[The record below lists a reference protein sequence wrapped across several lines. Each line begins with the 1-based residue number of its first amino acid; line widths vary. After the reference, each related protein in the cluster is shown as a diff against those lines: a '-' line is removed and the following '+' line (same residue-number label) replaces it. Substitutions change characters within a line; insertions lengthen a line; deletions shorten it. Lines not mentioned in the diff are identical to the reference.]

1 MVEIKPFKGT
11 RPYNEDAKNLIA
23 PSTDHL
29 SIENIE
35 IFKKNNYWNYLKI
48 LNPVGQLKEA
58 DTLLEAKSHFNEMKE
73 NDVIKKDKELFYYI
87 YQIEFKG
94 HTQLGFLSLSKI
106 SDFVDEKIKAH
117 EKIYET
123 RMRER
128 AEQMLN
134 IKTQIG
140 PIYVV
145 YKKNNKIKDLL
156 SSIISNTPDYDFES
170 FDKSIHKLW
179 CVSDESFIK
188 KLSSLFINEVD
199 NFYIADGHHRMGAMK
214 IIGEL
219 NYNKNILQEDFMI
232 AAFPSDEAKIFDYNR
247 VVKDLNGLSEE
258 NFLDILS
265 ENFEIKKEKNPFKPQ
280 SNKQF
285 GMYHEKKWYSL
296 HFKTKLKT
304 DTEIPFIG
312 SLNYSY
318 DEHIV
323 TINGLITDNFEVAE
337 AFIDNEL
344 LDLDENGNFET
355 TFYIPRNGIE
365 FQIIAFDLKGNK
377 SSKTIKL
384 SRKKVNEITGPF
396 YEKLNPSK
404 AIVKENSNALA
415 LIIGIS
421 DYEKIPAKAIYADN
435 DAKMFYD
442 YVDSGSYTESTY
454 IENETDFNKKI
465 LDELNKNSE
474 KINGYF

>member
-106 SDFVDEKIKAH
+106 SDFVNEKIKAH

-179 CVSDESFIK
+179 CVSDKSFIE
-188 KLSSLFINEVD
+188 KLSSVFINEVD

-258 NFLDILS
+258 KFLEILS
-265 ENFEIKKEKNPFKPQ
+265 ENFEIKNEKNPFKPQ

-296 HFKTKLKT
+296 YFKTELKT
-304 DTEIPFIG
+304 D
-312 SLNYSY
+312 N
-318 DEHIV
+318 
-323 TINGLITDNFEVAE
+323 
-337 AFIDNEL
+337 FIDT
-344 LDLDENGNFET
+344 LDINILNNFVFKKHLNIVDVNNDERIRFIAGCHGLAALEKKVDENNDSV
-355 TFYIPRNGIE
+355 
-365 FQIIAFDLKGNK
+365 AFSIFP
-377 SSKTIKL
+377 SS
-384 SRKKVNEITGPF
+384 
-396 YEKLNPSK
+396 
-404 AIVKENSNALA
+404 
-415 LIIGIS
+415 IS
-421 DYEKIPAKAIYADN
+421 DVITVA
-435 DAKMFYD
+435 
-442 YVDSGSYTESTY
+442 
-454 IENETDFNKKI
+454 
-465 LDELNKNSE
+465 NKNLTMPPKSTWFDPKPLDGLVVYEFE
-474 KINGYF
+474 KAYE